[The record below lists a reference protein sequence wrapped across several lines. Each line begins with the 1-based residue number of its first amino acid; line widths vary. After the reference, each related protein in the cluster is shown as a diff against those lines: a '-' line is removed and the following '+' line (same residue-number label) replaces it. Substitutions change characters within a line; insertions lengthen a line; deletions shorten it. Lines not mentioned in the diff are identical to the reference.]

1 MKRLFEFLLHGCWHS
16 WEETERKGVTD
27 RKGVV
32 IGYAAFCRCKKC
44 GMPKRFN
51 LYNERLV

>member
-16 WEETERKGVTD
+16 WDETERNGV
-27 RKGVV
+27 KNSNNIVV
-32 IGYAAFCRCKKC
+32 GYAVFCRCKKC